1 MATVVGK
8 PLSAAPAGL
17 RLLATWFDVREGED
31 DNPEVQT
38 DLRHWADLIEKLV
51 DGLVD
56 AAIEDRIRELEA

>member
-1 MATVVGK
+1 MATVTGK

-17 RLLATWFDVREGED
+17 RLLAAWFDVRADES

-38 DLRHWADLIEKLV
+38 DLRHWANLIEKLV